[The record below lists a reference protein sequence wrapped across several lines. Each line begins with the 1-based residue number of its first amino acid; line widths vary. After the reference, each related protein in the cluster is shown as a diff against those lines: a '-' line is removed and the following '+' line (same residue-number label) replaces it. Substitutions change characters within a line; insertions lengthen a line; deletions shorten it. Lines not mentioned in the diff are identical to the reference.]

1 MNGKMM
7 GIGGLMKES
16 VHKGMRNLSSKRD
29 ESFMSGPRKKRLQ
42 RSALALKRVRKS
54 EEEY

>member
-16 VHKGMRNLSSKRD
+16 VHKGMRNLSNRKD
-29 ESFMSGPRKKRLQ
+29 EAFMSGPRKKRLQ
-42 RSALALKRVRKS
+42 RLALKRVRK
-54 EEEY
+54 EEY

>member
-7 GIGGLMKES
+7 GVGGLMKES
-16 VHKGMRNLSSKRD
+16 VHAGMRNLSSKKD
-29 ESFMSGPRKKRLQ
+29 MAFMSGPRKKRLQ
-42 RSALALKRVRKS
+42 RSALALKRVKKT